1 MGHGI
6 GLPALPSDLVALQAV
21 GTRVRFTRGETI
33 FTEGDA
39 ATKIYR
45 VLCGAVR
52 LCKHMPDG
60 RRQIVEFIHDGD
72 FFGLMPVT
80 GYAFTAEAVNDAVV
94 VSYPRPQVEKY
105 GEQFA
110 SVRRRLFSLL
120 SDQMLGMHSH
130 LVMLGRQTA
139 KERLAAFLCKL
150 VERADAGN
158 GDTVDLPMTRQ
169 DIADY
174 LGLTIET
181 VCRELSA
188 LKKAHIISA
197 PDLNSIVIRNTDALE
212 RIASCED

>member
-1 MGHGI
+1 M
-6 GLPALPSDLVALQAV
+6 GLPALPSELASLQSI
-21 GTRVRFTRGETI
+21 GTRVRYARGETI
-33 FTEGDA
+33 FSEGDA
-39 ATKIYR
+39 ATKTYR

-52 LCKHMPDG
+52 LCKHLPDG
-60 RRQIVEFIHDGD
+60 RRQIVEFVLEGD

-94 VSYPRPQVEKY
+94 VSYPRAQVEGL

-110 SVRRRLFSLL
+110 SVRRCLFSLL
-120 SDQMLGMHSH
+120 SDQMLGMHAH

-139 KERLAAFLCKL
+139 KERVAAFLHKL
-150 VERADAGN
+150 VERADAGD
-158 GDTVDLPMTRQ
+158 GDNIDLPMTRQ

-181 VCRELSA
+181 VCRELTA
-188 LKKAHIISA
+188 LKKARILSA
-197 PDLNSIVIRNTDALE
+197 PDLHSIVIRNTDALE